1 MNQSVD
7 GAWYFSRD
15 GQQSG
20 PLTYAELKEK
30 ADEGLLKPR
39 TDLVWKEGL
48 AEWKPV
54 GEIEGLFERRESA
67 VTLTGDS
74 HAAVM
79 TGHEHDD
86 AAVQE
91 GEWPGARRR
100 SYLFVILLL
109 PFLVAFLYGTAK
121 ATFPTALTPE
131 LWGMIEQF
139 GPVVLAVIV
148 LIVSLQRFANLGM
161 SRWWYLGHFVPIL
174 NLWTGYRCFACPE
187 GYASHKQMDGVG
199 IFLAIIYWLVVVVA
213 IAAVVFVIAIL
224 AGAAGSPEIQQQIKD
239 ALEQVRAQAEAAK
252 AK

>member
-20 PLTYAELKEK
+20 PLTYVELKEK

-54 GEIEGLFERRESA
+54 GEIEGLFERRDAPVSLGGDASA
-67 VTLTGDS
+67 AVLTGY
-74 HAAVM
+74 
-79 TGHEHDD
+79 EHD
-86 AAVQE
+86 AAVHD

-100 SYLFVILLL
+100 SYLFVMLLL
-109 PFLVAFLYGTAK
+109 PFLAGFLYGTAK
-121 ATFPTALTPE
+121 ATFPTALTPQ

-139 GPVVLAVIV
+139 GPLVLAVIV
-148 LIVSLQRFANLGM
+148 IIVGLQRFANLGM
-161 SRWWYLGHFVPIL
+161 SRWWYLGHFVPFL

-187 GYASHKQMDGVG
+187 GYAVHKQMDGVG
-199 IFLAIIYWLVVVVA
+199 IFLAIIYWLMIVAA
-213 IAAVVFVIAIL
+213 IAAVAFVIAIF
-224 AGAAGSPEIQQQIKD
+224 AGATGSPEIQQQFKD
-239 ALEQVRAQAEAAK
+239 ALETLRTQAEAAQ